1 MKKFNCD
8 FSSRFRI
15 LKGGKISLVVS
26 ALLGS
31 VSLSFAAPSGGVVTS
46 GSATISQSGNTTNIT
61 QSTAKATI
69 NWNSFSI
76 ASNETVNFNQPSK
89 NAITLNRVIGNER
102 SIIDGALNA
111 NGQVWILNSNGI
123 LFNSNAKINTA
134 GIIATTKNISDADFN
149 ASKYKF
155 SGGSSASVIN
165 MGEITANDSGY
176 VAMLANTVQNNG
188 TIKAYKGTVHLTGAS
203 EATINLNGNSI
214 VSLTVNKG
222 VLDALVENKNIIQAD
237 GGKIYL
243 TTNAVDELLRG
254 VVNNTGVI
262 EAKSID
268 DMFSEVVLFAH
279 GGTTNISGSI
289 IANGGFVETSGKT
302 LNIADGTKIK
312 AKTWLI
318 DPTDITV
325 ESTGSTTDLTSSSI
339 KASFIESVLNSGT
352 GVILQADN
360 DITINES
367 ISWNQSLF
375 TLRAGNDIN
384 IFATLTPT
392 GTSTLD
398 IGYGYNGSTYGNGT
412 SAVRYG
418 LYTDTAFRGKV
429 DFGSRTGNGILSI
442 NGNDYWIVNT
452 IGDYWTDGL
461 SKYTNTNIAGYAKD
475 YVALGSD
482 LDASAWANN
491 YSLAYSIASGRI
503 VDGLGHTI
511 SNFSLTNPSQY
522 TGVFGSVAGTLKNIG
537 FSNIN
542 INATIAGYGSIGA
555 IYATGT
561 VTGVKLSGVNSFS
574 GQNMLGG
581 IAGYNAGTLN
591 EFTLSGTITL
601 NPTSTNNGTVGGAV
615 GNNGMWNGTSWTG
628 AMSKGYSEATVSTSN
643 TDPRIYLGGF
653 IGRNTASA
661 SYLIN
666 NGSIN
671 LGDMSVYNSTN
682 YKGIGGIIGENG
694 YHGTYYAGI
703 LLSHSEF
710 SGTITI
716 GTNGSFVGGLVGYNH
731 SFIESST
738 NSGTIT
744 VGNGSDYVGG
754 IAGAN
759 YDQWSANTPT
769 IQDNNSFTGTITAG
783 TNSTKIGGIS
793 GYNSSNGVITAF
805 DSSGTLT
812 AGSGSTYIGGIVGQD
827 ANNANGISDGFSA
840 TSVSVGGVSATV
852 DKGATSPYIG
862 RLVGNGGTQ
871 DGTISYKTLLTFT
884 LSDILSGYV
893 YNGQSQ
899 LPTEWTASS
908 IFGSSYSSWDLGTD
922 YKLTYNNTDTTGFTN
937 AGTYSGIS
945 VEIINT
951 GFVKSSTGNTTGSF
965 TIDKAPLSV
974 TALDDTKT
982 YDGVAYSGGNG
993 VSYNGFVN
1001 GEGVSELGGT
1011 LAYGGTSQGAVN
1023 SGDYTIVPSGL
1034 TASNYELSYIGG
1046 ELSIVAP
1053 TPTPTPIPE
1062 ATPTPDATL
1071 PSESSIDTDAT
1082 IISTP
1087 DIESNT
1093 QDPTP
1098 DIPVSDEA
1106 LEVVEIKKIE
1116 QVIASIV
1123 NTQQIKVEVPKIH
1136 IPKVEAPKQNIKLP
1150 TNLAVKVGVNDGEK
1164 VSVVS
1169 SPLQSQQIQKVT
1181 MSELVDTNQEESSD
1195 NKTDAPIIKDIKV
1208 AIGENSIVQL
1218 INGGVSLPQGLEQ
1231 EFYIVKSNQRG
1242 TN

>member
-1 MKKFNCD
+1 
-8 FSSRFRI
+8 
-15 LKGGKISLVVS
+15 
-26 ALLGS
+26 
-31 VSLSFAAPSGGVVTS
+31 
-46 GSATISQSGNTTNIT
+46 
-61 QSTAKATI
+61 
-69 NWNSFSI
+69 
-76 ASNETVNFNQPSK
+76 
-89 NAITLNRVIGNER
+89 
-102 SIIDGALNA
+102 
-111 NGQVWILNSNGI
+111 
-123 LFNSNAKINTA
+123 
-134 GIIATTKNISDADFN
+134 
-149 ASKYKF
+149 
-155 SGGSSASVIN
+155 
-165 MGEITANDSGY
+165 
-176 VAMLANTVQNNG
+176 
-188 TIKAYKGTVHLTGAS
+188 
-203 EATINLNGNSI
+203 
-214 VSLTVNKG
+214 
-222 VLDALVENKNIIQAD
+222 
-237 GGKIYL
+237 
-243 TTNAVDELLRG
+243 
-254 VVNNTGVI
+254 
-262 EAKSID
+262 
-268 DMFSEVVLFAH
+268 
-279 GGTTNISGSI
+279 
-289 IANGGFVETSGKT
+289 
-302 LNIADGTKIK
+302 
-312 AKTWLI
+312 
-318 DPTDITV
+318 
-325 ESTGSTTDLTSSSI
+325 
-339 KASFIESVLNSGT
+339 
-352 GVILQADN
+352 
-360 DITINES
+360 
-367 ISWNQSLF
+367 
-375 TLRAGNDIN
+375 
-384 IFATLTPT
+384 
-392 GTSTLD
+392 
-398 IGYGYNGSTYGNGT
+398 
-412 SAVRYG
+412 
-418 LYTDTAFRGKV
+418 
-429 DFGSRTGNGILSI
+429 
-442 NGNDYWIVNT
+442 
-452 IGDYWTDGL
+452 
-461 SKYTNTNIAGYAKD
+461 
-475 YVALGSD
+475 
-482 LDASAWANN
+482 
-491 YSLAYSIASGRI
+491 
-503 VDGLGHTI
+503 
-511 SNFSLTNPSQY
+511 
-522 TGVFGSVAGTLKNIG
+522 
-537 FSNIN
+537 
-542 INATIAGYGSIGA
+542 
-555 IYATGT
+555 
-561 VTGVKLSGVNSFS
+561 
-574 GQNMLGG
+574 
-581 IAGYNAGTLN
+581 
-591 EFTLSGTITL
+591 
-601 NPTSTNNGTVGGAV
+601 
-615 GNNGMWNGTSWTG
+615 
-628 AMSKGYSEATVSTSN
+628 
-643 TDPRIYLGGF
+643 
-653 IGRNTASA
+653 
-661 SYLIN
+661 
-666 NGSIN
+666 
-671 LGDMSVYNSTN
+671 
-682 YKGIGGIIGENG
+682 
-694 YHGTYYAGI
+694 GI

-754 IAGAN
+754 ITGAN
-759 YDQWSANTPT
+759 YDQWNANTPT

-812 AGSGSTYIGGIVGQD
+812 VGSGSTYVGGIVGQD
-827 ANNANGISDGFSA
+827 ANNANGISDGFST

-852 DKGATSPYIG
+852 DKGVTSPYIG

-884 LSDILSGYV
+884 LSDIISGYI

-908 IFGSSYSSWDLGTD
+908 IFGSSYASWDLGTD
-922 YKLTYNNTDTTGFTN
+922 YKLIYNNTDTTGFTN

-945 VEIINT
+945 VEVLNT
-951 GFVKSSTGNTTGSF
+951 GFVKSSIGNTTGSF

-1046 ELSIVAP
+1046 ALSIVAP
-1053 TPTPTPIPE
+1053 TPTP
-1062 ATPTPDATL
+1062 TPTPDATL

-1123 NTQQIKVEVPKIH
+1123 NIQQIKVEVPKIH